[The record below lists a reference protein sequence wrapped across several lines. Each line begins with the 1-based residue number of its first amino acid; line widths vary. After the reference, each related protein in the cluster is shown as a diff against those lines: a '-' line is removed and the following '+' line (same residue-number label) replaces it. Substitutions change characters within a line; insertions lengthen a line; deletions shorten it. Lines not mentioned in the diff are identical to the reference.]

1 MSRRLLAL
9 GAVVALVLAP
19 ACKDGPSGPVAG
31 TLNVKITMPQ
41 GSSGNDGA
49 ILFTVTG
56 PAVPASAAAGA
67 GFQAYSQSP
76 LALTTKHVVTGT
88 LTTGATILT
97 FNVDDVRQRYTA
109 TIQQVAASGYQLR
122 ASLTGYTLSVT
133 R

>member
-1 MSRRLLAL
+1 VSRRLLAL
-9 GAVVALVLAP
+9 GAAVGLVLAP

-56 PAVPASAAAGA
+56 PAVPASVAAGA
-67 GFQAYSQSP
+67 GFQAYSQT

-88 LTTGATILT
+88 LTMGATILT